1 MDQRIEELKNKTLE
15 FDFMVKEGLANP
27 RANKRDSVQR
37 RSVYKGPAVPRNK
50 RMNRYRR
57 FLRKTNGG
65 LPSKISNTDKD
76 AIILPSNEVDFALN
90 CTTTIIDCKDGDS
103 TTSQLQSSSVSGPEK
118 IHPQHMPTGLLI
130 DVGRNL

>member
-27 RANKRDSVQR
+27 RANKRGSVQR

-50 RMNRYRR
+50 RMNR
-57 FLRKTNGG
+57 
-65 LPSKISNTDKD
+65 
-76 AIILPSNEVDFALN
+76 
-90 CTTTIIDCKDGDS
+90 TTIVDCKDGDS